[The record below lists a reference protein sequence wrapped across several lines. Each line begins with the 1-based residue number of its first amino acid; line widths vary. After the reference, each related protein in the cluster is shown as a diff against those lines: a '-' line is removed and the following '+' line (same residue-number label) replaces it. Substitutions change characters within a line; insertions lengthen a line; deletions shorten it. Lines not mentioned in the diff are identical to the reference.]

1 MSRALF
7 ASQTA
12 RIISVLARMSDLQLA
27 KIDISHAK
35 IPEHAAK
42 LMQRE

>member
-1 MSRALF
+1 M
-7 ASQTA
+7 
-12 RIISVLARMSDLQLA
+12 ISVLARMSDHQLA
-27 KIDISHAK
+27 KIDISRAQ